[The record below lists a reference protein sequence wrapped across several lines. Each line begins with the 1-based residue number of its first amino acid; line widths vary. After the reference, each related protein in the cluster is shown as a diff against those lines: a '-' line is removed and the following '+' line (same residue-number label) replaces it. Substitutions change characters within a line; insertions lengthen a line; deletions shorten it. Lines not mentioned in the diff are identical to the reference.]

1 MRSPRASRRSTTFT
15 VPSVATPSS
24 SDVARIA
31 IDPRCDGCAATNPS
45 IATTIAASEVFMSA
59 APRPNS
65 LPSRSVGAN
74 GSDSQRSSGP
84 VGTTSV
90 WPAKHTSG
98 EAVPRRAQRLV
109 TPPLVSGSR
118 RKPSG
123 RRQAASTSWQ
133 PPSSGVI
140 ERRAISSRAS
150 ASVSVMTRE
159 KPEEASAPDYRARKP
174 GVEQRALRPP
184 FRRRARA

>member
-1 MRSPRASRRSTTFT
+1 
-15 VPSVATPSS
+15 
-24 SDVARIA
+24 
-31 IDPRCDGCAATNPS
+31 
-45 IATTIAASEVFMSA
+45 MSA

-65 LPSRSVGAN
+65 LPSRSVGTN

-98 EAVPRRAQRLV
+98 DAVPRRAQRLV
-109 TPPLVSGSR
+109 TPPLASGSR

-123 RRQAASTSWQ
+123 RRRAASTSWQ

-150 ASVSVMTRE
+150 ASVSLMKGE
-159 KPEEASAPDYRARKP
+159 KPGKAFAPDYKARSSESN
-174 GVEQRALRPP
+174 G
-184 FRRRARA
+184 ARAQAAFSSPSESLNSLNEAPLGAVSTFWSMAGLGAMACV